1 MHKITQYSA
10 VNLIG
15 EAGADSAK
23 WNIIPSPE
31 VVDRTVHAIEER
43 GIRVVRAAD
52 CGTALSELKRI
63 IPPGAEIMTGSSTT
77 LIEIG
82 LEEFISGGK
91 SGWNSLHAI
100 VTSENDAAK
109 RAELR
114 RKSVTADYFISGAN
128 AIAQT
133 GEIIACDASGSRVG
147 AWPFAAG
154 HLILVAGINKI
165 VPDVSSALLRIRE
178 YAFPLENARA
188 MQVYNTPSIMG
199 KCVILAHERI
209 AGRVTLVLVDEALG
223 Y

>member
-10 VNLIG
+10 VNLMK
-15 EAGADSAK
+15 EAGADSGK
-23 WNIIPSPE
+23 WSIIPSPE
-31 VVDRTVHAIEER
+31 VVDRTVRATEER
-43 GIRVVRAAD
+43 GIRVVRATD
-52 CGTALSELKRI
+52 CGAALSGLQRI

-77 LIEIG
+77 LTEIG
-82 LEEFISGGK
+82 LEEFIAGGK

-100 VTSENDAAK
+100 ITSENDAAK

-114 RKSVTADYFISGAN
+114 RKSVAADYFISGAN

-133 GEIIACDASGSRVG
+133 GEIVACDAGGSRVG

-165 VPDVSSALLRIRE
+165 VPDVSSALQRIRE

-188 MQVYNTPSIMG
+188 MHVYNTPSIMG

-209 AGRVTLVLVDEALG
+209 AGRVTLVLVSEALG